1 MNYNKSRVTLASI
14 LMKLSNHAKEHLE
27 MLVDLSDVNKY
38 FKNAYCINC
47 INYKPQDNKK
57 GKCALL
63 SEFNNSDVIVES
75 FFYCLKHIKK
85 VSIGSNSEP
94 QSTSSQNQSP

>member
-1 MNYNKSRVTLASI
+1 MKHNYSTVTLARI
-14 LMKLSNHAKEHLE
+14 LMKLSNHAVEHLE

-47 INYKPQDNKK
+47 INYKPQDDKK

-63 SEFNNSDVIVES
+63 SKSNNSDVIVES
-75 FFYCLKHIKK
+75 FFYCLKFIKN
-85 VSIGSNSEP
+85 VSIGSNSDP